1 MHADAHFACSFYYYY
16 YYYYM
21 HGVLRLREVGG

>member
-1 MHADAHFACSFYYYY
+1 MHADAHFACSFYYY

>member
-1 MHADAHFACSFYYYY
+1 MHADAHFACSFYY

>member
-1 MHADAHFACSFYYYY
+1 MHADVHFACSFYY